1 MYEQYLIRLL
11 APLSLY
17 NLRAPH
23 NGGELAALGGE
34 LDSVSGL
41 VELVERESLL
51 ATAESEGLDRVD
63 MKLADNQ
70 IELLQA
76 VEQANPNTVV
86 VLNAG
91 ASLETPWLAHC
102 RALVY
107 GALGGQAGAGAMVDV
122 LTGKVNPGGK
132 LAETWANAYEQ
143 TPARD
148 NFAGAGRTV
157 QYREGLYV
165 GYRYYQTAGV
175 PVAFPFG
182 YGLSYTSYAYSDLK
196 VTADSVSLTVTN
208 TGAHDGA
215 EIVQVYIAKPGAEI
229 FRPAQELK
237 AFARVPLAAGESRT
251 VTLPL
256 DDKAFRYWNT
266 RTDGWEIEGGR
277 YEVRVGAS
285 SADIRLTA
293 DVDIRGTNAPDPYAG
308 KALPHYK
315 SGSVQNVPDAEWE
328 ALLGHPIPR
337 DKVKI
342 DRNMTLGELN
352 HSRSPLGWL
361 IWAVLTA
368 LLNASFKK
376 GKPDLNVL
384 FQYNMPLR
392 ALAKMTSG
400 AISMGMVDGIVMEL
414 QGFWIIG
421 LVRVI
426 YEAVKNQL
434 LNAQLER
441 RLRND

>member
-1 MYEQYLIRLL
+1 MDTETRCLFRALFRKQLREQGAFLVRSASTGRHRTRAGRLAFGALYGGIVLLVMGSFFSLAWPLGELLLPAGQEALYFLTMELL
-11 APLSLY
+11 A
-17 NLRAPH
+17 
-23 NGGELAALGGE
+23 LAVG
-34 LDSVSGL
+34 V
-41 VELVERESLL
+41 
-51 ATAESEGLDRVD
+51 
-63 MKLADNQ
+63 
-70 IELLQA
+70 
-76 VEQANPNTVV
+76 
-86 VLNAG
+86 
-91 ASLETPWLAHC
+91 
-102 RALVY
+102 
-107 GALGGQAGAGAMVDV
+107 
-122 LTGKVNPGGK
+122 
-132 LAETWANAYEQ
+132 
-143 TPARD
+143 
-148 NFAGAGRTV
+148 FAGAGRTV

-182 YGLSYTSYAYSDLK
+182 YGLSYTSFAYSDLK

-208 TGAHDGA
+208 TGARDGA

-266 RTDGWEIEGGR
+266 RTDCWEVEGGR

-293 DVDIRGTNAPDPYAG
+293 DVDICGTNAPDPYAG

-328 ALLGHPIPR
+328 ALLGHPIPQ

-400 AISMGMVDGIVMEL
+400 AISMGMVDGIVLEAK
-414 QGFWIIG
+414 GFWVIG
-421 LVRVI
+421 LLKVI
-426 YEAVKNQL
+426 VGAVKNII
-434 LNAQLER
+434 LNAQLES
-441 RLRND
+441 RLRNS